1 MRPINQNQTKAT
13 KMNLYDYK
21 TGTMIRPL
29 TEAEATR
36 YLALADTR
44 EGAVDGAEF
53 GHDGTVFAN

>member
-1 MRPINQNQTKAT
+1 
-13 KMNLYDYK
+13 MNLYDYK